1 MQNFKH
7 KNTYIWIWKFC
18 LLKIYLDYRELM
30 NTSWLT
36 EYVWLKLM
44 NTTDWMRKIARDKN
58 FKLLIFH
65 YLKLSLFHLFKLFC
79 LFCTLPNEEGCGSI
93 YRWWSQTWIYLESSI
108 LKILKSI
115 TCRDSCS
122 NEVCRGRTFFLFL
135 VRDSRR
141 EKILFVFPFSTLLA
155 K

>member
-1 MQNFKH
+1 MQKFKH

-30 NTSWLT
+30 NTSWLIV
-36 EYVWLKLM
+36 ERWLKLM

-65 YLKLSLFHLFKLFC
+65 YLKLSLFHLFKLFY

-115 TCRDSCS
+115 TCKDNCS
-122 NEVCRGRTFFLFL
+122 NKVCRERIFFLFL
-135 VRDSRR
+135 VTQV
-141 EKILFVFPFSTLLA
+141 IYVT
-155 K
+155 